1 VTDAVVEPSEFID
14 FQRRETTLILLNLGV
29 VAALVAVHVAFIGLL
44 GPPPGPLL
52 VALAVRFVEQTLVL
66 AWLQGATEPAEPSLG
81 LAWARS
87 SLWTGF
93 GFAVLVMAL
102 GAPHDTHYS
111 VLLVLPLLNAASRL
125 SVRAVLAL
133 TAFASLV
140 TIGQVWLM
148 TRTHPGT
155 PATEY
160 FEAAM
165 MALLFAVVA
174 PVVAYLVRIIR
185 RGERELQQHV
195 KALGS
200 TRDRLIAE
208 EKFAAV
214 GRLASAVAHEIRNP
228 ITLIV
233 SSLKTANQPQTPA
246 ALRNELFEITT
257 REASRLERLTTDLLA
272 YARARPLDARETSL
286 ETSLSYVAD
295 ILRAHAAAKALQIV
309 VHTDPSVHAT
319 MDAHQMHQA
328 LLNLGLNAVAASPE
342 GSTIVL
348 SAARRDGQ
356 TTLAVENP
364 GPAID
369 ADVCGHLFEP
379 FFTTRA
385 DGTGLGLSIVRKIAR
400 EHGGDVGLAVNER
413 ERVRFEITLPETPG
427 EGRVMGVS

>member
-1 VTDAVVEPSEFID
+1 MTDAIVEPSEFTD

-29 VAALVAVHVAFIGLL
+29 IAALVAVHVAFIGLL
-44 GPPPGPLL
+44 GSPPGPLL
-52 VALAVRFVEQTLVL
+52 VALAVRFVEQTLIL
-66 AWLQGATEPAEPSLG
+66 AWLQGATEPAGPSLMM
-81 LAWARS
+81 AWARS

-102 GAPHDTHYS
+102 GAQHDTHYS

-125 SVRAVLAL
+125 SLRAVLAL

-140 TIGQVWLM
+140 TVGQVWLM

-155 PATEY
+155 PMIEY

-165 MALLFAVVA
+165 MALLYAVVA

-185 RGERELQQHV
+185 QGEQELQRHV
-195 KALGS
+195 EALGS

-233 SSLKTANQPQTPA
+233 SSLQTANQPQTPA
-246 ALRNELFEITT
+246 ALRDELFEITT

-272 YARARPLDARETSL
+272 YARARPLDARETPL

-295 ILRAHAAAKALQIV
+295 ILRARAAAKALQIV
-309 VHTDPSVHAT
+309 VHSDPSAHAT
-319 MDAHQMHQA
+319 LDAHQMHQA
-328 LLNLGLNAVAASPE
+328 LLNLGLNAVAASPP

-348 SAARRDGQ
+348 SAARHDGQ

-400 EHGGDVGLAVNER
+400 EHGGDVVLAVNESA
-413 ERVRFEITLPETPG
+413 RVRFEITLPETPG
-427 EGRVMGVS
+427 SAA